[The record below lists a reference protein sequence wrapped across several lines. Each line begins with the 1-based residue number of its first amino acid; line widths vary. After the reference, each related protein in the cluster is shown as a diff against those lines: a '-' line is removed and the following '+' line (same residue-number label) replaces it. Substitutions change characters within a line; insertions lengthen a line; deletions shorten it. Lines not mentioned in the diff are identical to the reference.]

1 MRKTIKGITASTF
14 TLGIVIEHGIE
25 TLETNPGLIWETYI
39 QSDYS
44 NDESIEFGDIYGW
57 MPIIY

>member
-1 MRKTIKGITASTF
+1 
-14 TLGIVIEHGIE
+14 VIEHGIE